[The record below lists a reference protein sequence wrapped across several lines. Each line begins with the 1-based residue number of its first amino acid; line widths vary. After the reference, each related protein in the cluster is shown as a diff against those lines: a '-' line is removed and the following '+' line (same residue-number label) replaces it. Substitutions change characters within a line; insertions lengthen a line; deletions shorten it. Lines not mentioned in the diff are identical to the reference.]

1 MTLAANIIIGLLAM
15 WGVIAAVV
23 LGLDAANRRRY
34 YAKLELR
41 DWSEKVE
48 AMRRLQDKE
57 GEA

>member
-1 MTLAANIIIGLLAM
+1 MMWAANVIVGLLAM

-41 DWSEKVE
+41 DWAEKVE
-48 AMRRLQDKE
+48 AMRRLEDKE

>member
-1 MTLAANIIIGLLAM
+1 MWATQVIVGLLAM